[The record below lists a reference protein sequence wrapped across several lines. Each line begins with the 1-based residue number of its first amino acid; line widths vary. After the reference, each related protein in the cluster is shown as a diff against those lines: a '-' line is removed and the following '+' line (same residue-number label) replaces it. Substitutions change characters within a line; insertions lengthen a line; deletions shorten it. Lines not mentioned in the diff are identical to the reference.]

1 MTSAALSQAR
11 VLVVD
16 DYQGMRTILRD
27 LVRSMGVSRVDTAA
41 NGKEAL
47 NQLRTSRYDVVICD
61 FNLGQ
66 GLNGQQVLDEAR
78 LHDYVG
84 VATIW
89 VMVTAEKTAEMI
101 MGAAEA
107 KPDEYLLKP
116 INQNIL
122 ESRLERLIV
131 KKQALRG
138 VEEALRAQD
147 WAAALAR
154 CNQLLAQEANKTPE
168 VLRIKSEVLLKQGD
182 WAGARA
188 LFEAVLAQR
197 SLPWARTGLGR
208 VHFAQGE
215 YEAARSQFRQ
225 VLEENRMFIEAADWL
240 ARTLHALGEKAQA
253 QAVLQDALKL
263 SPNSASRQKHLGETA
278 WDNGALDVAR
288 AALQKTIQIS
298 EYSSNKQAGAYVALA
313 RVLGQ
318 DNEPEMALQL
328 LKRTGEVFKDSKEGA
343 GVAIQVA
350 AVQSALYQQT
360 GQAEQAQAAMAQ
372 AQQLLQLQGGAASAQ
387 TALEVA
393 HGLLA
398 LGRKDEACAMMRT
411 LVKSHHEDAQLSA
424 QVQALFEQAQMGEE
438 GRTLIAQSREEAVAV
453 NNEGVLLGRQGQF
466 AEGAKLLRRALEG
479 LPASEVLMMNLCGLL
494 IGQMRAEGKSDSLML
509 EVLALI
515 ERVRD
520 INPHNAKCRQY
531 AALLRAGLGRG

>member
-1 MTSAALSQAR
+1 MTSVALSQAR

-16 DYQGMRTILRD
+16 DFQGMRTILRD

-47 NQLRTSRYDVVICD
+47 NQLRASRYDVVICD
-61 FNLGQ
+61 FNLGP
-66 GLNGQQVLDEAR
+66 GLNGQQVLDEGR

-84 VATIW
+84 VSTIW

-101 MGAAEA
+101 MGAAES

-116 INQNIL
+116 INQHIL
-122 ESRLERLIV
+122 ETRLERLIV
-131 KKQALRG
+131 RKQALRS

-154 CNQLLAQEANKTPE
+154 CNQLLAQEATKTPE
-168 VLRIKSEVLLKQGD
+168 VLRLKSEVLLKQGD
-182 WAGARA
+182 WAAAQA
-188 LFEAVLAQR
+188 LFEGVLAQR

-208 VHFAQGE
+208 VHYARGE
-215 YEAARSQFRQ
+215 YELARSQFRQ

-240 ARTLHALGEKAQA
+240 AKTLDAMGDKQQA
-253 QAVLQDALKL
+253 QAVLQEAVKL
-263 SPNSASRQKHLGETA
+263 SPNSASRQKTLGETA
-278 WDNGALDVAR
+278 WHNGALDVAR
-288 AALQKTIQIS
+288 GALQKTIKIS
-298 EYSSNKQAGAYVALA
+298 EFSSNKQAGAYVALA
-313 RVLGQ
+313 RVLSE

-343 GVAIQVA
+343 HLAIQVA
-350 AVQSALYQQT
+350 AVQSAVYQQT
-360 GQAEQAQAAMAQ
+360 GQTEQAQAAMAQ
-372 AQQLLQLQGGAASAQ
+372 AQQLLQLQGGAANAQ
-387 TALEVA
+387 TALELA

-398 LGRKDEACAMMRT
+398 LGRKDEACELMRT
-411 LVKSHHEDAQLSA
+411 LVKSHHEDARISG

-438 GRTLIAQSREEAVAV
+438 GRSLIAQSREEAVAI
-453 NNEGVLLGRQGQF
+453 NNQGVLLGREGQF

-494 IGQMRAEGKSDSLML
+494 IGQMRAEGKSDTLML
-509 EVLALI
+509 EIMGLL
-515 ERVRD
+515 ERVRE
-520 INPHNAKCRQY
+520 INPDNAKYRQY
-531 AALLRAGLGRG
+531 LALLKAGAAPR

>member
-1 MTSAALSQAR
+1 MTSVALSQAR

-16 DYQGMRTILRD
+16 DFQGMRTILRD

-47 NQLRTSRYDVVICD
+47 NQLRASRYDVVICD
-61 FNLGQ
+61 FNLGP
-66 GLNGQQVLDEAR
+66 GLNGQQVLDEGR

-84 VATIW
+84 VSTIW

-101 MGAAEA
+101 MGAAES

-116 INQNIL
+116 INQHIL
-122 ESRLERLIV
+122 ETRLERLIV
-131 KKQALRG
+131 RKQALRS

-154 CNQLLAQEANKTPE
+154 CNQLLAQEATKTPE
-168 VLRIKSEVLLKQGD
+168 VLRLKSEVLLKQGD
-182 WAGARA
+182 WAAAQA
-188 LFEAVLAQR
+188 LFEGVLAQR

-208 VHFAQGE
+208 VHYARGE
-215 YEAARSQFRQ
+215 YELARSQFRQ

-240 ARTLHALGEKAQA
+240 AKTLDAMGDKQQA
-253 QAVLQDALKL
+253 QAVLQEAVKL
-263 SPNSASRQKHLGETA
+263 SPNSASRQKTLGETA
-278 WDNGALDVAR
+278 WHNGALDVAR
-288 AALQKTIQIS
+288 GALQKTIKIS

-313 RVLGQ
+313 RVLSE

-343 GVAIQVA
+343 HLAIQVA
-350 AVQSALYQQT
+350 AVQSAVYQQT
-360 GQAEQAQAAMAQ
+360 GQTEQAQAAMAQ
-372 AQQLLQLQGGAASAQ
+372 AQQLLQLQGGAANAQ
-387 TALEVA
+387 TALELA

-398 LGRKDEACAMMRT
+398 LGRKDEACELMRT
-411 LVKSHHEDAQLSA
+411 LVKSHHEDARISG

-438 GRTLIAQSREEAVAV
+438 GRSLIAQSREEAVAI
-453 NNEGVLLGRQGQF
+453 NNQGVLLGREGQF

-494 IGQMRAEGKSDSLML
+494 IGQMRAEGKSDALML
-509 EVLALI
+509 EIMGLL

-520 INPHNAKCRQY
+520 INPDNAKYRQY
-531 AALLRAGLGRG
+531 LALLKAGAAPR